1 MEDKSNEEIKNEE
14 EIENKEKKEM
24 EARESKPVDNA
35 DEEPEREEGLKASRK
50 TELPEWARHKI
61 GTYDFC
67 FYTFFLRS
75 FIPSLLSFLLPSRLP
90 SRLSSL
96 LRIVSVKCCK
106 KMTIK
111 NGVIFPQSN
120 LI

>member
-14 EIENKEKKEM
+14 EIENKEKKEI

-67 FYTFFLRS
+67 FYTFFPSIFYSLPP
-75 FIPSLLSFLLPSRLP
+75 ILPPSLPSSFTLVYRF
-90 SRLSSL
+90 
-96 LRIVSVKCCK
+96 C
-106 KMTIK
+106 
-111 NGVIFPQSN
+111 
-120 LI
+120 